1 MISVV
6 KICLVLASFF
16 IISLMITPA
25 KARCSPTKEITLFD
39 PNNTN
44 SETCK
49 RCPKCPRGK
58 GLSVQCGSRVEN
70 GTFIGCQNCENGTYS
85 DHYDRSDCK
94 SCDRCGHRITLKEC
108 TAKQNSICSTKDC
121 IAGYYM
127 DSMVDDCKLSETPTK
142 TNAESTASS
151 INNRT
156 ASKSLLP
163 KNVTLTPTVSTKPEE
178 TTELG
183 SRKDD
188 ERTKPRSQPMNS
200 TTASVGPGQSYLAA
214 VIGGILVV
222 TPCFIVFIVVKFKR
236 VIHRIICCI
245 RRDGSERGT
254 NVL

>member
-1 MISVV
+1 MIS
-6 KICLVLASFF
+6 
-16 IISLMITPA
+16 
-25 KARCSPTKEITLFD
+25 
-39 PNNTN
+39 
-44 SETCK
+44 K
-49 RCPKCPRGK
+49 RC
-58 GLSVQCGSRVEN
+58 
-70 GTFIGCQNCENGTYS
+70 IGCQNCENGTYS

-127 DSMVDDCKLSETPTK
+127 HPVVDDCKLSETPTK
-142 TNAESTASS
+142 TNAESIASS

-183 SRKDD
+183 SRKED

-245 RRDGSERGT
+245 RREGSERGT